1 MRHNP
6 KYEVTDE
13 GVVRRLIAEHPWA
26 TIVSHHDGGLV
37 ASHYPILLDES
48 ADQLT
53 ILTHVGRPDEQLH
66 DLGESEVIVIVAG
79 PHGYISPSWYT
90 DEVAPVP
97 TWNFSVAHC
106 YGTPQ
111 ILDPDENLR
120 VLTRLVEHFERH
132 VDDPVLL
139 DREVGERISKGTVGF
154 RIPIDRFVCKVKM
167 SQGQD
172 DRTKEQVLEELRQP
186 GPYGSPE
193 LADDMERALAEKKE
207 TGLPA
212 DGSAGA

>member
-26 TIVSHHDGGLV
+26 TIVSHHDGAMV
-37 ASHYPILLDES
+37 ASHYPILLDDS
-48 ADQLT
+48 AEQLT
-53 ILTHVGRPDEQLH
+53 ILTHVGRPDEELH
-66 DLGESEVIVIVAG
+66 DLGESEIIVIVAG

-111 ILDPDENLR
+111 ILDSDENLR

-132 VDDPVLL
+132 VDDPVPL
-139 DREVGERISKGTVGF
+139 DREVGERISKGTIGI

-172 DRTKEQVLEELRQP
+172 DRTKEQVLEALRQP

-193 LADDMERALAEKKE
+193 LADDMERALAEGKE
-207 TGLPA
+207 TG
-212 DGSAGA
+212 